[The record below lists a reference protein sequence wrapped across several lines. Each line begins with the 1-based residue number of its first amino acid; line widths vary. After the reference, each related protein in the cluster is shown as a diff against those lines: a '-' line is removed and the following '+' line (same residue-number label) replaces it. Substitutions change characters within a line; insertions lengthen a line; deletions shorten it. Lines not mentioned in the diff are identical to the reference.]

1 MSSLIKS
8 ILMFQKGTIPPQAGM
23 PHPLNP
29 NFPRLDDINIVIPS
43 APMEFPSEPNKPR
56 RILLNNF
63 DAAVSC
69 PLPPHPFFPKLFFSD
84 QLYCLLY
91 ITLRC

>member
-1 MSSLIKS
+1 MSSLLKS

-23 PHPLNP
+23 PHTLNP
-29 NFPRLDDINIVIPS
+29 NFPPLHEINIQIPS
-43 APMEFPSEPNKPR
+43 KPQEFKAVGGKPR

-69 PLPPHPFFPKLFFSD
+69 LLFS
-84 QLYCLLY
+84 
-91 ITLRC
+91 